1 MSAVISECGMY
12 RYWLERKLASPIKNT
27 CVFIMLNPST
37 ADAELDD
44 PTIRRCK
51 GFADRFQCGTLVV
64 VNLFAFRATKP
75 ADLYKA
81 ADPIG
86 PKNDNYLRKAL
97 ALPGMKLCGWGANP
111 TNNRDIRIG
120 ALAAWADVN
129 LMCLG
134 KTKSGA
140 PKHPLYL
147 PALAPL
153 ENW

>member
-1 MSAVISECGMY
+1 MTAIISKDGKY
-12 RYWLERKLASPIKNT
+12 RYWLERKLASDAKNH

-37 ADAELDD
+37 ADANVDD

-51 GFADRFQCGTLVV
+51 GFADRFGCGKLVV
-64 VNLFAFRATKP
+64 VNLFAFRATDP
-75 ADLYKA
+75 RELYKA
-81 ADPIG
+81 GAPIG
-86 PKNDNYLRKAL
+86 EENDKYILKAL
-97 ALPGMKLCGWGANP
+97 ALPGIVICGWGAHN
-111 TNNRDIRIG
+111 TSERDNIIKDW
-120 ALAAWADVN
+120 ASNADVN

-153 ENW
+153 TVL

>member
-1 MSAVISECGMY
+1 VTAIISKDGKY
-12 RYWLERKLASPIKNT
+12 RYWLERKLSSPIKNT

-51 GFADRFQCGTLVV
+51 GFAERFQCGKLVV
-64 VNLFAFRATKP
+64 VNLFAYRATRP

-81 ADPIG
+81 KDPVG
-86 PKNDNYLRKAL
+86 KENDKHLAKAL
-97 ALPGMKLCGWGANP
+97 ALPGMIICGWGAN
-111 TNNRDIRIG
+111 
-120 ALAAWADVN
+120 DVN
-129 LMCLG
+129 DRAARLKAMADWQKVNLCCLG

-153 ENW
+153 EVL